1 MYSLYC
7 ISIRILKFDT
17 ISIQIQAALFSQL
30 HHQFKTKL
38 KIGTDRYCLSQC
50 NLNPDPYLE

>member
-1 MYSLYC
+1 MYC

-17 ISIQIQAALFSQL
+17 ISNQIQAALFSQL

-38 KIGTDRYCLSQC
+38 KIGTYRYCLSQC